1 MIEPELF
8 DTVEL
13 LVDLPEPNLRA
24 GKRGAIVHVHSDDMF
39 EVEFVTEEG
48 ETEALYPLSKGQII
62 VVWRARTEKRVPL
75 EDQIAQI
82 ILRLSQKSRSSVRY
96 SNLL

>member
-13 LVDLPEPNLRA
+13 LVDAPEQNLRA
-24 GKRGAIVHVHSDDMF
+24 GARGAVVHVHADDVF

-48 ETEALYPLSKGQII
+48 ETTALYPLPKSQII
-62 VVWRARTEKRVPL
+62 VVWRANTEQWVPL

-82 ILRLSQKSRSSVRY
+82 VARLSQ
-96 SNLL
+96 

>member
-39 EVEFVTEEG
+39 EVEFVTDAADLCGRFRVDGLLFAEVLVSLSLCIKIL
-48 ETEALYPLSKGQII
+48 TKAVLKYPWTG
-62 VVWRARTEKRVPL
+62 RV
-75 EDQIAQI
+75 IN
-82 ILRLSQKSRSSVRY
+82 RSF
-96 SNLL
+96 